1 MCMTY
6 WLHAIEQVADVG
18 SREVYLWQERED
30 PGKNMV
36 TRSRNDLSH
45 IFMAHQNGE
54 SFTMRNKGQTEIT
67 GDMETEKKRYVHHSY
82 LGSNQLDLYAGAS
95 ELMLRMGVILVLE
108 FFLSRMTRLA
118 LSNRL
123 ALASTCL
130 NTPLSSLRVE
140 ET

>member
-1 MCMTY
+1 
-6 WLHAIEQVADVG
+6 
-18 SREVYLWQERED
+18 
-30 PGKNMV
+30 
-36 TRSRNDLSH
+36 
-45 IFMAHQNGE
+45 MAHQNGE

-82 LGSNQLDLYAGAS
+82 LGSNQLDLYAGTS

-108 FFLSRMTRLA
+108 FFLSRITRLA